1 MKKTIKNISL
11 VIAAITFL
19 ISILFFQQNSY
30 LNGGLTLSIFWLM
43 LAIAFLQIEKLKK
56 FVYTILI
63 LGAVSISMTYPQYFV
78 SIGDFQL
85 KKLIVPLLQIITFG
99 VGCTMGWRDLRGAI
113 KMPKAVLVGLMCQYI
128 IMPIVAFGI
137 AKLFGFPPEIAAGV
151 VLVGCMPGGL
161 ASNVMAFIAK
171 ANVAL
176 SVTITAISTLL
187 APLMTPLLMKLL
199 GGQFVPINFMD
210 MFWEI
215 LKIVIIPIFLGIF
228 FYHFFHKKA
237 SWIDRVMPKI
247 SMAGIACI
255 IIIITAAGRDN
266 LVSIGLTLVFAM
278 FLHMTIGFFLGY
290 YGSLLFGLSK
300 INARTVAIEV
310 GMQNGGLASGIAVQM
325 GKIATLGLAP
335 AVNGPVMNT
344 TFSLIA
350 TWWGSKSVDEL
361 KDDYPIL
368 LKT

>member
-1 MKKTIKNISL
+1 
-11 VIAAITFL
+11 
-19 ISILFFQQNSY
+19 
-30 LNGGLTLSIFWLM
+30 
-43 LAIAFLQIEKLKK
+43 
-56 FVYTILI
+56 
-63 LGAVSISMTYPQYFV
+63 
-78 SIGDFQL
+78 
-85 KKLIVPLLQIITFG
+85 
-99 VGCTMGWRDLRGAI
+99 
-113 KMPKAVLVGLMCQYI
+113 
-128 IMPIVAFGI
+128 MPIVAFSI
-137 AKLFGFPPEIAAGV
+137 ANVFGFPPEIAAGV

-215 LKIVIIPIFLGIF
+215 LKLVIIPIFLGIF
-228 FYHFFHKKA
+228 FNHFFRKKA
-237 SWIDRVMPKI
+237 LWIDKVMPKI

-350 TWWGSKSVDEL
+350 TWWGSKPVEEL
-361 KDDYPIL
+361 KDDQPIL
-368 LKT
+368 S